1 MIVIDLSLSLSLSL
15 SLIQHGILNKIKQIK
30 LVVSPIS
37 YPVLRGIIYISAPTF
52 PGELFHVEVDM
63 N

>member
-1 MIVIDLSLSLSLSL
+1 MHNDCNRSLSL

-30 LVVSPIS
+30 LVVSPTCIS